1 MVLALLVM
9 GLGCSE
15 EPREPT
21 TTTAAPTTTTAAPT
35 TTTMARTPL
44 ADQWSHQARQPFV
57 DGCVDSVVPTAAMAE
72 RGVTSRDACR
82 CMLYELEAEYTES
95 DFLLLSDD
103 EKAEVVERI
112 AYDYGQ
118 EIVREIG
125 DD

>member
-1 MVLALLVM
+1 MVLALLAM

-21 TTTAAPTTTTAAPT
+21 TTT
-35 TTTMARTPL
+35 TTMARTSL

-57 DGCVDSVVPTAAMAE
+57 DGCVDSMVPTAAMAE

-95 DFLLLSDD
+95 DFQLLSDEERAD
-103 EKAEVVERI
+103 AFARGATVCREKLL
-112 AYDYGQ
+112 
-118 EIVREIG
+118 